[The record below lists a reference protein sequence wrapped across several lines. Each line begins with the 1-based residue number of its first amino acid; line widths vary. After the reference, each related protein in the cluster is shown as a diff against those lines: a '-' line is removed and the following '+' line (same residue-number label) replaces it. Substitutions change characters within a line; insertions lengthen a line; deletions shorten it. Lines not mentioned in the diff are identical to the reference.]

1 MQMGKR
7 KKRKARSSKRG
18 SRKGIYILPNL
29 ITTAGLFCG
38 FFAIVRATQGQ
49 FQDAALFLFIA
60 MLMDGL
66 DGRIARWTNTESDFG
81 KEYDSLADMI
91 CFGLTPA
98 LVAYE
103 WSLHGIGK
111 LGWLGAFLF
120 VIATALRLAR
130 FNTHEVED
138 KRYFQGL
145 PCPAA
150 AGVVAAL
157 VWVAE
162 RTEFTGQGLEFI
174 MLIVTIA
181 VALAMVSNIPYRSFK
196 EFDLKGKVS
205 FVALIL
211 VVLGVVIIVLE
222 PPLVFFITFSTY
234 FLSGPVI
241 YVFHRRKRTRGDEIL
256 GSPIEEEAQELEK
269 RP

>member
-1 MQMGKR
+1 MGTR
-7 KKRKARSSKRG
+7 KKRKARSRKKG

-29 ITTAGLFCG
+29 FTTAGLFFG

-49 FQDAALFLFIA
+49 FQDAALFIFIA

-81 KEYDSLADMI
+81 KEYDSLVDMI

-103 WSLHGIGK
+103 WSLNGIGK

-120 VIATALRLAR
+120 VSATALRLAR

-138 KRYFQGL
+138 NRYFQGL

-162 RTEFTGQGLEFI
+162 RTDFKGQEFEFI

-211 VVLGVVIIVLE
+211 VVLAVVIIVLE

-234 FLSGPVI
+234 FLSGPI
-241 YVFHRRKRTRGDEIL
+241 SLVFRKRRKHQPNAILDPTGDTDSHDL
-256 GSPIEEEAQELEK
+256 
-269 RP
+269 